1 MAENHQSS
9 RHLPRPHPSGSSKCT
24 DGAGSAGAGRS
35 LALRLSREWLGVSN
49 NLELDVSSCD
59 RTAATPS
66 TRVVPTQ
73 DAHGA
78 EYGVVAMPGSDLICG
93 ALDPVAIVA
102 SSGSLGLM
110 IDEKECLVIIDRGEV
125 DFSDRSFFCYAD
137 ANGNCSI
144 RRMDDAYEGWTILG
158 KVACVTLPWDA
169 DSMAKKGTWMEEDD

>member
-1 MAENHQSS
+1 M
-9 RHLPRPHPSGSSKCT
+9 CT
-24 DGAGSAGAGRS
+24 DGAGAAGAGRFV
-35 LALRLSREWLGVSN
+35 ALRLSREWLGVSN
-49 NLELDVSSCD
+49 NLELDVMASSCD

-110 IDEKECLVIIDRGEV
+110 IDEKECLVIIDRGEI

-144 RRMDDAYEGWTILG
+144 RRMDDAYDGWTILG

>member
-1 MAENHQSS
+1 MASS
-9 RHLPRPHPSGSSKCT
+9 R
-24 DGAGSAGAGRS
+24 
-35 LALRLSREWLGVSN
+35 
-49 NLELDVSSCD
+49 D

-66 TRVVPTQ
+66 TRIVPTQ

-110 IDEKECLVIIDRGEV
+110 IDEKECLVIIDRGEI
-125 DFSDRSFFCYAD
+125 DFSDRSFFCYSD